1 MAKQTKHETNR
12 KMKTTKELIIADIT
26 AKVEA
31 KLASQKVNLS
41 LVDDLIKK
49 FEGVKKTEAKIIS
62 EIRKA
67 GVIVD
72 KGENDFKN
80 LLKLLD
86 TMEKDADVLLKQ
98 AKDLGVELPAPV
110 NVAIRQIGAYSSTAF
125 NAVGQ
130 LEKAS
135 SIIYGVNAD

>member
-1 MAKQTKHETNR
+1 
-12 KMKTTKELIIADIT
+12 MKTTKELIIADIT

-49 FEGVKKTEAKIIS
+49 FEGVKTTEAKIIS

-110 NVAIRQIGAYSSTAF
+110 NVAIRQIGAYSSNAF

>member
-1 MAKQTKHETNR
+1 
-12 KMKTTKELIIADIT
+12 MKTTKELIIADIT

-31 KLASQKVNLS
+31 KLASQKVELS

-49 FEGVKKTEAKIIS
+49 VEGVKTTEAKIIS

-98 AKDLGVELPAPV
+98 AKDLGIDPNSIKGLKDLYQKIDDGSRSYKTYD
-110 NVAIRQIGAYSSTAF
+110 AI
-125 NAVGQ
+125 
-130 LEKAS
+130 EK
-135 SIIYGVNAD
+135 YNK

>member
-1 MAKQTKHETNR
+1 
-12 KMKTTKELIIADIT
+12 MKTTKELIIADIT

-49 FEGVKKTEAKIIS
+49 FEGVKTTEAKIIS

-98 AKDLGVELPAPV
+98 AKDLGININELTVYKDFLKAKDDL
-110 NVAIRQIGAYSSTAF
+110 RLSSDKI
-125 NAVGQ
+125 Q
-130 LEKAS
+130 AS
-135 SIIYGVNAD
+135 WTLVSKY

>member
-1 MAKQTKHETNR
+1 
-12 KMKTTKELIIADIT
+12 MKTTKELIIADIT

-31 KLASQKVNLS
+31 KLAIQKVNLS

-72 KGENDFKN
+72 KGENNFKS

-86 TMEKDADVLLKQ
+86 NMEKDADVLLKQ

-110 NVAIRQIGAYSSTAF
+110 NVAIRQIGAYTSTAF

>member
-12 KMKTTKELIIADIT
+12 KMITTKELIIADIT

-49 FEGVKKTEAKIIS
+49 FESVKNTEARIIS

-110 NVAIRQIGAYSSTAF
+110 NALIRQIGAYSSTAF

>member
-1 MAKQTKHETNR
+1 
-12 KMKTTKELIIADIT
+12 MKTTKELIIADIT

-110 NVAIRQIGAYSSTAF
+110 NALIRQIGAYSSTAF

>member
-1 MAKQTKHETNR
+1 
-12 KMKTTKELIIADIT
+12 MKTTKELIIADIT

-49 FEGVKKTEAKIIS
+49 FEGVKTTEAKIIS

>member
-1 MAKQTKHETNR
+1 
-12 KMKTTKELIIADIT
+12 MKTTKELIIADIT

-49 FEGVKKTEAKIIS
+49 FEGVKTTEAKIIS

-110 NVAIRQIGAYSSTAF
+110 NVVIRQIGAYSSTAF

>member
-1 MAKQTKHETNR
+1 
-12 KMKTTKELIIADIT
+12 MKTTKELIIADIT

-72 KGENDFKN
+72 KGENNFKS

>member
-1 MAKQTKHETNR
+1 MNTLKTIYDKLGDKTELAKHE
-12 KMKTTKELIIADIT
+12 I
-26 AKVEA
+26 
-31 KLASQKVNLS
+31 NLS

-49 FEGVKKTEAKIIS
+49 FEVVKTTRSKIIS

-72 KGENDFKN
+72 KGEQDFRN
-80 LLKLLD
+80 LLKFLD
-86 TMEKDADVLLKQ
+86 NMEKDADVLLKQ

-110 NVAIRQIGAYSSTAF
+110 NVAIRQISADISFAF

-135 SIIYGVNAD
+135 DIIYGASED

>member
-1 MAKQTKHETNR
+1 
-12 KMKTTKELIIADIT
+12 MKTTKELIIADIT

>member
-1 MAKQTKHETNR
+1 MNTLKTIYDKIGKTELAKHE
-12 KMKTTKELIIADIT
+12 
-26 AKVEA
+26 
-31 KLASQKVNLS
+31 VNLS

-49 FEGVKKTEAKIIS
+49 FEVVKTTSKKIIS

-72 KGENDFKN
+72 KGEQDFRN
-80 LLKLLD
+80 LLKFLD
-86 TMEKDADVLLKQ
+86 NMEKDADVLLKQ

-110 NVAIRQIGAYSSTAF
+110 NVAIRQISAYSSTAF
-125 NAVGQ
+125 DAVGQ

-135 SIIYGVNAD
+135 DIIYGVSEDNN

>member
-1 MAKQTKHETNR
+1 
-12 KMKTTKELIIADIT
+12 MKTTKELIIADIT

-31 KLASQKVNLS
+31 KLASQKVELS

-72 KGENDFKN
+72 KGENDFKS

-110 NVAIRQIGAYSSTAF
+110 NVAIRQIGAYTSTAF